1 MLLIASGRTWQRP
14 RRAAIS
20 SVTILRLQMVAE
32 IEHEQCVAAEQRA
45 EATESRLAEANR
57 RISELSAM
65 LDADRTDKAHPVQMS
80 SISMPETNVS
90 SQIQQVDLAP
100 YRPVDADPAIVLN
113 VTLPAEIISH
123 EAREVCSLSSE

>member
-1 MLLIASGRTWQRP
+1 
-14 RRAAIS
+14 
-20 SVTILRLQMVAE
+20 MVAE

-80 SISMPETNVS
+80 SISMSETNVS